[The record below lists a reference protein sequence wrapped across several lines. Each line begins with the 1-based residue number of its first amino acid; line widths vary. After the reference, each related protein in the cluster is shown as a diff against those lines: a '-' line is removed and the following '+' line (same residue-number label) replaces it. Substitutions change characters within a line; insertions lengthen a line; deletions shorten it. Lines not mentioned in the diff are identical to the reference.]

1 MDQAADNNTDPSSR
15 LGPAHSAATRLNAVE
30 GLLRQLDS
38 EPLSSAAL
46 AERAFENRLSQVRLG
61 IASSLFLSLRAKHP
75 PTAAHSLRVAITCS
89 SWAVLQQVSHDDRD
103 VIEMAALLHDIGKI
117 GVPDQILAKPGRLT
131 PEEYQIAERH
141 RQMGAQILQTCCTS
155 EPILGVVGFAGS
167 WFDGSRPGHGL
178 AGEDLPLGARM
189 VAVVD
194 AYDAMTTD
202 QVYRRSLSRERA
214 IAELY
219 EFAGTQFDPRL
230 VKDFCEFI
238 RIDQNKLAEAVCRR
252 WLRELTQE
260 QANAPW
266 GLGSVAAQ
274 PSAATGGELLFQQK
288 LLESMHDAVIF
299 VDVARR
305 VTLWNRAAERMTG
318 IAAAS
323 VQHKQWSPEMVGL
336 LDDRERKIRDHDCP
350 VLQAI
355 TTGVQTFRRLH
366 VMGRANQYVA
376 VDAHLIPVVGRDGV
390 SHGATLLLHDAS
402 SEVTLEQRVQSL
414 HERATRD
421 PLTQVANRAEFDRIH
436 SQFVESHLERSLPC
450 SLIMCDIDHFKRI
463 NDNYGHQ
470 AGDDVLICFGAL
482 LARHCRTGDLVARY
496 GGEEFVMLCADCDN
510 ATATRRAEEIRMEL
524 SQTRQPALK
533 NATITASLGVT
544 ELQSG
549 DTPETMLNRADR
561 ALYQAKENGR
571 NMVVQLGSGLKGEA
585 APEKPR
591 GWFASWFGAAPGQ
604 RLLERTLVTSVP
616 FKVAA
621 EKLKG
626 FVADHQAEITS
637 LDEKRVVLQIEGASA
652 PLMRRT
658 TDRPVP
664 FLIEVDFVEEPIP
677 ENSKSTLSRTFIQ
690 VVVRPRKDR
699 DRRRRDA
706 IERANKLLAS
716 LKSYLMAQ
724 ECSAMPETDDS
735 AAKKGS
741 KPAAKKPVSH

>member
-1 MDQAADNNTDPSSR
+1 MPFDRMDQTADNSVNPLQLST
-15 LGPAHSAATRLNAVE
+15 AHSASTRLNAVE
-30 GLLRQLDS
+30 GLLRQLDHD
-38 EPLSSAAL
+38 PLSPAAV

-89 SWAVLQQVSHDDRD
+89 SWAVLQKLSPEERD
-103 VIEMAALLHDIGKI
+103 IIETAALLHDVGKV

-141 RQMGAQILQTCCTS
+141 RQMGAQILHTCCATES
-155 EPILGVVGFAGS
+155 ILGIVGFAGS

-178 AGEDLPLGARM
+178 AGEDIPLGARM

-214 IAELY
+214 LAELY

-230 VKDFCEFI
+230 VRDFCEFI
-238 RIDQNKLAEAVCRR
+238 KIDQNKLAEAVCRR
-252 WLRELTQE
+252 WLRELTLE
-260 QANAPW
+260 QANSPW
-266 GLGSVAAQ
+266 GLGTITAQ
-274 PSAATGGELLFQQK
+274 PGAALGSDQLFQQK

-305 VTLWNRAAERMTG
+305 VTLWNRAAERLTG
-318 IAAAS
+318 IAASS

-336 LDDRERKIRDHDCP
+336 LDDRERTIRDHDCP
-350 VLQAI
+350 VLQAV

-366 VMGRANQYVA
+366 VMGRGNQYVA

-436 SQFVESHLERSLPC
+436 SQFVESHLERNLPC

-463 NDNYGHQ
+463 NDTYGHQ
-470 AGDDVLICFGAL
+470 AGDDVLIGFAAL

-510 ATATRRAEEIRMEL
+510 ATATRRADEIRMEL
-524 SQTRQPALK
+524 SQTRQKALSESM
-533 NATITASLGVT
+533 ITASFGVT

-585 APEKPR
+585 APEKPK
-591 GWFASWFGAAPGQ
+591 GWFASWFGAAPAQ
-604 RLLERTLVTSVP
+604 RILERNLVTSVP

-626 FVADHQAEITS
+626 FVADHHAEIAS
-637 LDEKRVVLQIEGASA
+637 LEEKRVVLRIEAGAA

-658 TDRPVP
+658 SDRPVP
-664 FLIEVDFVEEPIP
+664 FEIEINFDEEAVP
-677 ENSKSTLSRTFIQ
+677 ENSSAYARTFIQ
-690 VVVRPRKDR
+690 VVIRPRKDR

-706 IERANKLLAS
+706 IERATKLLAS

-724 ECSAMPETDDS
+724 EYVAPPASGD
-735 AAKKGS
+735 AAPP
-741 KPAAKKPVSH
+741 KPRA